1 MYNAGASTLF
11 SQPPLEVIMIQ
22 VHRTS
27 GVWTR
32 NALKE
37 MAAAHAECRS
47 TINDMIYFVNV
58 RSTAYASN

>member
-1 MYNAGASTLF
+1 
-11 SQPPLEVIMIQ
+11 MIQ

-27 GVWTR
+27 GAYTR

-37 MAAAHAECRS
+37 MAAAHAEYRS

-58 RSTAYASN
+58 RSTVYASD